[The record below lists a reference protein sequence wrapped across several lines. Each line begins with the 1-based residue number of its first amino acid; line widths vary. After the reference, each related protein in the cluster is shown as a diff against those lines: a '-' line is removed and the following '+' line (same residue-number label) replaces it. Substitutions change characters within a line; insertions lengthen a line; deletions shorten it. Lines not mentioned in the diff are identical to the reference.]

1 MEQILEQLENDQK
14 LEKINQKVPTIE
26 IRFPDGRKIID
37 AKDKVSLFIH
47 VYVMLN
53 HKPGTNKQKIVIL
66 NHRNFW

>member
-53 HKPGTNKQKIVIL
+53 HTNKQKS
-66 NHRNFW
+66 